1 MLKAVPKGWFSTK
14 YELVSADGPVG
25 VIELAF
31 ASESAELEVEGKPY
45 KAYREG
51 FMHGLFVLEAV
62 TGDILASA
70 DKTSAFER
78 SFELTFDGRTYTL
91 EAEAALFRKFILI
104 ENGETI
110 GSIYPDGILTTESTI
125 ELPDT
130 FPVHIQAFMFWLVA
144 LLWKRAADSTAG
156 TT

>member
-1 MLKAVPKGWFSTK
+1 MLKAVPKGWFSSK
-14 YELVSADGPVG
+14 YELLNKGASVG
-25 VIELAF
+25 LIEMAF
-31 ASESAELEVEGKPY
+31 ASESAEMEIEGKAY

-51 FMHGLFVLEAV
+51 FMHGLFLFEAE
-62 TGDILASA
+62 TGWVLASA

-78 SFELTFDGRTYTL
+78 SFELTIDGRTYIL
-91 EAEAALFRKFILI
+91 EAESALFRKFILI
-104 ENGETI
+104 ENGDTI
-110 GSIYPDGILTTESTI
+110 GSIYPDGIFTTESTI
-125 ELPDT
+125 DLPDT